1 MAKQINI
8 LLLLAL
14 VLLTGCKK
22 DDWLDWKARNQ
33 MALEQIK
40 QQPGFQTSS
49 TGLVYRILQDDFR
62 SEAVPNDASYISCYP
77 CEGYLINGWQ
87 FQSAPLGDIQV
98 SQLIAGFQ
106 EGIKKIHAHGSI
118 ELYIPYDLG
127 YGDQAQGTEG
137 TVSFI
142 PPYST
147 LHFIITLSS
156 VY

>member
-8 LLLLAL
+8 VFLLAL

-33 MALEQIK
+33 MVLEQVK
-40 QQPGFQTSS
+40 KQPGFKTSQ
-49 TGLVYRILQDDFR
+49 TGLVYRILQDDFP
-62 SEAVPNDASYISCYP
+62 SEAMPNDESIVICNP
-77 CEGYLINGWQ
+77 CDGYLINGFQ
-87 FQSAPLGDIQV
+87 FQSAPINAQV
-98 SQLIAGFQ
+98 ASLIAGFA
-106 EGIKKIHAHGSI
+106 EGVKKIHAHGSI
-118 ELYIPYDLG
+118 ELYIPYELG
-127 YGDQAQGTEG
+127 YGEEAQGTEG